1 MASVAPE
8 VVVEGTVA
16 APVSGDAVVAGTV
29 VSAPLGG
36 DSVVAGTVVGA
47 DHPALL
53 ALPPGVEYIRAPQLG
68 HFRMCPLT
76 STDAVVDVFALDH
89 SLFDAANAAK
99 RRVHVC
105 NGNAGMLTA
114 EESLCT
120 NCGLCVL
127 PWMALFP
134 VGLGCC
140 QVRNC
145 CCAPHKDMKWP
156 PWAEQALI
164 LTEKGIVGRRR
175 MRPDRDRGSG
185 LDHYQRDVNAIAWD
199 GFDVDKIEVR
209 RYAEDKDCYI
219 CDDPPLS
226 YPPDPLSYALG
237 FGLLW
242 PCFWKV
248 LYKPTTPGLYH
259 AKIVSAHQTEVSH
272 GDSSVDINTAEIDLI
287 ALARSPDDLLEC
299 LRAAKAKY
307 EAPAAAEMD
316 RLDPVKGVQI
326 YVQIAGRNSKTI
338 TLTVKPNDTIGDV
351 KQMIHDNEG
360 IPKSDQ
366 QRLMFGG
373 RQLADG
379 STLNDLLDGWK
390 AHDYRRTFHLLEAA
404 SATSSAARSRRAA
417 RRGRRSK

>member
-16 APVSGDAVVAGTV
+16 APVGGDAVVAGTV

-36 DSVVAGTVVGA
+36 DSVVAGTVIGA

-53 ALPPGVEYIRAPQLG
+53 ALPPGVEYVRAPQLG
-68 HFRMCPLT
+68 HLRT
-76 STDAVVDVFALDH
+76 SPVTPTDAVVDVFALDR

-105 NGNAGMLTA
+105 NGNPGTLTV
-114 EESLCT
+114 EGSLCT
-120 NCGLCVL
+120 ECGLCIL
-127 PWMALFP
+127 PWTAFLF
-134 VGLGCC
+134 LGYCAP
-140 QVRNC
+140 QIRNLC
-145 CCAPHKDMKWP
+145 VPHKDMDWP
-156 PWAEQALI
+156 PWAEHALI
-164 LTEKGIVGRRR
+164 VTDKGVVGRRE
-175 MRPDRDRGSG
+175 MRPERDDHGSDRPHLR
-185 LDHYQRDVNAIAWD
+185 RDVNAIAWD
-199 GFDVDKIEVR
+199 GFDVDKIEVL
-209 RYAEDKDCYI
+209 RYSEDKGCYI
-219 CDDPPLS
+219 CDDPPLL
-226 YPPDPLSYALG
+226 DPLSYRLSIG
-237 FGLLW
+237 ILF
-242 PCFWKV
+242 PCFFKA
-248 LYKPTTPGLYH
+248 LCKPTTPGLYH

-379 STLNDLLDGWK
+379 STLNDLPDGWK
-390 AHDYRRTFHLLEAA
+390 AHDPRRTFHLLEAA

-417 RRGRRSK
+417 RRGRRSKK

>member
-8 VVVEGTVA
+8 VVVEGTMA
-16 APVSGDAVVAGTV
+16 APLGGDAVVAGTV

-53 ALPPGVEYIRAPQLG
+53 SLPPGVEYIRAPQLG
-68 HFRMCPLT
+68 HLRT
-76 STDAVVDVFALDH
+76 SPVTPTDAVVDVFALDR

-105 NGNAGMLTA
+105 NGNPGTLSV
-114 EESLCT
+114 ENSLCVQ
-120 NCGLCVL
+120 LPPCVP
-127 PWMALFP
+127 PWTVFYP
-134 VGLGCC
+134 LGCLP
-140 QVRNC
+140 QVRNLIC
-145 CCAPHKDMKWP
+145 CPHADMDFP
-156 PWAEQALI
+156 SWAEHALI
-164 LTEKGIVGRRR
+164 LTEKGIVGRRE

-185 LDHYQRDVNAIAWD
+185 LEHYLRDVNAIAWD

-209 RYAEDKDCYI
+209 RYSEDKGCYI
-219 CDDPPLS
+219 CDDPPLL
-226 YPPDPLSYALG
+226 DPLSYRLSIG
-237 FGLLW
+237 ILF
-242 PCFWKV
+242 PCFFKA
-248 LYKPTTPGLYH
+248 LCKPTTPGLYH

-351 KQMIHDNEG
+351 KQMIQDKEG
-360 IPKSDQ
+360 IPKPDQ
-366 QRLMFGG
+366 RRLMFGG

-379 STLNDLLDGWK
+379 STISDLELDFDRYK
-390 AHDYRRTFHLLEAA
+390 VHDHEASLRTFHLVIPN
-404 SATSSAARSRRAA
+404 RRK
-417 RRGRRSK
+417 RRK